1 MGMTVEEE
9 KAWNRAFELA
19 GIDVGIDLVKLGE
32 IIREAVREIIRAWDD
47 FDRGMQEAAALAN
60 DVLTQTPEEISLE
73 EVAKCYIFGY
83 EPTTRKKKQERD
95 RRRTAKQTTASRF
108 RQYKARE
115 SAWAAQKRTGPRR
128 REWRGP
134 WKEN

>member
-9 KAWNRAFELA
+9 KAWKRAFELA
-19 GIDVGIDLVKLGE
+19 GIDLVKLGE

-47 FDRGMQEAAALAN
+47 FDRGMQEVAALAN

-73 EVAKCYIFGY
+73 EVAKCYIFSY

-115 SAWAAQKRTGPRR
+115 SGWTAQKRTAQRR